1 MRYVDI
7 DELGLK
13 LPNGWQQRA
22 TDALDALRAEIAQA
36 EAAAV
41 AAGQDISVA
50 RRKAISSGLK
60 KPARMAVWQDLNVCA
75 AGIMKEKCWY
85 SESKNPTADKN
96 VDHFRP
102 KNRVDDDQHHEGYWW
117 LAFDWK
123 NYRYVSQWCNQR
135 RIDKRN
141 ATEGGKGD
149 HFPLTPGKFRA
160 RLESDDPNQEE
171 PLLIDPAVPD
181 EWKLLSFRQ
190 DGHPIPSRPKG
201 TPEHERALLSI
212 EVYHLHCF
220 ELVTERRTLAAQI
233 KRIVESMESLRPIAP
248 TNLAIRKEL
257 LERQKELLRAIKP
270 EAEYSAAALA
280 FAKAEIYKLTAG
292 QQEKRE
298 WLAEMLS

>member
-13 LPNGWQQRA
+13 LPIGWQQRA
-22 TDALDALRAEIAQA
+22 TDALNELRTEINQA
-36 EAAAV
+36 EQAAIASGADVAAA
-41 AAGQDISVA
+41 
-50 RRKAISSGLK
+50 RKKAISEGLK
-60 KPARMAVWQDLNVCA
+60 KPARMSVWQDLNVCA

-102 KNRVDDDQHHEGYWW
+102 KNRVDGDSLHEGYWW

-135 RIDKRN
+135 RVDKQN
-141 ATEGGKGD
+141 ATKGGKGD
-149 HFPLTPGKFRA
+149 QFPLTPGKFRA
-160 RLESDDPNQEE
+160 RLETDNQYLEE
-171 PLLIDPAVPD
+171 PLLIDPTVPD

-190 DGHPIPSRPKG
+190 DGHPIPSHPKG
-201 TPEHERALLSI
+201 TLEYDRALLSI
-212 EVYHLHCF
+212 DVYHLHCF
-220 ELVTERRTLAAQI
+220 ELVNERKTLAAQI
-233 KRIVESMESLRPIAP
+233 KRIVESMESLRPSLLDL
-248 TNLAIRKEL
+248 NIRKVF
-257 LERQKELLRAIKP
+257 LEQQKELFRAIKP

-280 FAKAEIYKLTAG
+280 YAKAEIYKLTAG
-292 QQEKRE
+292 QQVKRE